1 MIMKLKIA
9 FIVLMCFA
17 SIGFSQVVYTNLEDK
32 PAVVGNDYTLNFM
45 GGAVEFAFE
54 NYTLHGS
61 SIEMLCLTEGA
72 QVIVSPL
79 DSISDS
85 SVDLLTEG
93 MNIGSSESF
102 STNKGR
108 KNFVIYY
115 DGVYTDWVG
124 QCGYIGFRFK
134 NGSDI
139 HYGWAK
145 IAVEVSDDAVLKLY
159 GYAYQSQPNTAI
171 KAGDTVMNCG
181 GIPFKDSCEWSVS
194 CHKYRTLG
202 DTVVNGKTYLT
213 VYKDEFWNPETGT
226 GRTISYALIRYDM
239 DTRCLYGIPA
249 NSTQPLNSLSESL
262 LYDFSMQVG
271 DSVTITSFDRYH
283 DLVAKC
289 VGRDSVTLRN
299 GEKRAALRIR
309 IINPKDQWGEPDG
322 YDETI
327 WIEGIGS
334 NYGLFS
340 PDCKDEYDCVYEIL
354 RLLCYHEQGELL
366 LDFPEFDRDSLPG
379 DCYNSQTGMRVPHVT
394 AAQFLSVCPNP
405 ARDQVVV
412 KVSDP
417 AALNGEL
424 SLTNMLGEVV
434 YRGFIKNSE
443 TTLSLQGL
451 ANGMYIAVYRSAKGV
466 QQFRFMKE

>member
-1 MIMKLKIA
+1 MKRHFLSFIA
-9 FIVLMCFA
+9 LFA
-17 SIGFSQVVYTNLEDK
+17 ATVGFAQPEPSAEMSMDTLSGCAPLTVHFTFKSISNTDTLILITGDGSQYMFADMSGLDNPVAHVYNLHGRYIPVVNLIQWTTQKDSL
-32 PAVVGNDYTLNFM
+32 GNDRRVRSVKRVISPDTL
-45 GGAVEFAFE
+45 
-54 NYTLHGS
+54 S
-61 SIEMLCLTEGA
+61 
-72 QVIVSPL
+72 
-79 DSISDS
+79 
-85 SVDLLTEG
+85 
-93 MNIGSSESF
+93 
-102 STNKGR
+102 
-108 KNFVIYY
+108 
-115 DGVYTDWVG
+115 
-124 QCGYIGFRFK
+124 
-134 NGSDI
+134 
-139 HYGWAK
+139 
-145 IAVEVSDDAVLKLY
+145 
-159 GYAYQSQPNTAI
+159 
-171 KAGDTVMNCG
+171 VMNCG

-194 CHKYRTLG
+194 IYKYRTLG
-202 DTVVNGKTYLT
+202 DTVIEGNSYLK
-213 VYKDEFWNPETGT
+213 VYKVMFRNPTTETGMT
-226 GRTISYALIRYDM
+226 PYALIRNDSM
-239 DTRCLYGIPA
+239 TNRLYGY
-249 NSTQPLNSLSESL
+249 SLTPTSSFLKEEAL
-262 LYDFSMQVG
+262 LYDFSLQVG
-271 DSVTITSFDRYH
+271 DSAIIGSFERSIH
-283 DLVAKC
+283 NLVAKC

-366 LDFPEFDRDSLPG
+366 LDFPEFDRDSTPG
-379 DCYNSQTGMRVPHVT
+379 DCYYKKVGGSVPHVT
-394 AAQFLSVCPNP
+394 TAQFLSVCPNP

>member
-1 MIMKLKIA
+1 MKRHFLSFIA
-9 FIVLMCFA
+9 LFA
-17 SIGFSQVVYTNLEDK
+17 ATVGFAQPEPSAEMSMDTLSGCAPLTVHFTFKSISNTDTLILITGDGSQYMFVDMADLDNPVAHVYNLHGRYIPVVNLIQWTTQKDSL
-32 PAVVGNDYTLNFM
+32 GNDQRVRSVKRVISPDTL
-45 GGAVEFAFE
+45 
-54 NYTLHGS
+54 S
-61 SIEMLCLTEGA
+61 
-72 QVIVSPL
+72 
-79 DSISDS
+79 
-85 SVDLLTEG
+85 
-93 MNIGSSESF
+93 
-102 STNKGR
+102 
-108 KNFVIYY
+108 
-115 DGVYTDWVG
+115 
-124 QCGYIGFRFK
+124 
-134 NGSDI
+134 
-139 HYGWAK
+139 
-145 IAVEVSDDAVLKLY
+145 
-159 GYAYQSQPNTAI
+159 
-171 KAGDTVMNCG
+171 VMNCG
-181 GIPFKDSCEWSVS
+181 GIPFKDYCEWSVS
-194 CHKYRTLG
+194 CHKYRTFG

-239 DTRCLYGIPA
+239 DTKCLYGIPV
-249 NSTQPLNSLSESL
+249 NTTQPLNSLSESL

-366 LDFPEFDRDSLPG
+366 LDFPEFDRDSTPG
-379 DCYNSQTGMRVPHVT
+379 DCYYKKVGGSVPHVT